1 MIRSYAALPNVPEAG
16 LLTRY
21 MDTLGVVVPLAR
33 TNLVLNPLLKNNTTG
48 WTVLNADSTFTSGI
62 PSDFYQN
69 GYGASIQPLNPGV
82 QFGIYYSIA
91 LTSGITYVASVMFRR
106 RQATTNGT
114 YAIAFA
120 TSGSVDLAVYR
131 FRAAPANV
139 WQKVW
144 VFYTETSSTTRR
156 IIIRRDDTGGVAAG
170 SAFDRFDISGLQVES
185 CADGV
190 LAPTTYIDGDQL
202 GLVPNQY
209 PPAYGWAGT
218 PHAST
223 SYRSGQTRAG
233 GYVVRFRDFGFLLTA
248 IIGLGMAPPDHQAL
262 TFAQLDGGQ
271 YENTIKP
278 PRQFSTV
285 GRWAGYTPTE
295 LDAGQAALGALLDR
309 DLVGQRQPLVLT
321 TQASDCGQPIGQPV
335 QVQAIYQQG
344 LEGNI
349 QELPSAAGAITFTQ
363 YLPMVL
369 GGGQAVSLDVQDALT
384 PSGILHRSTSGVWD
398 TLGAGVTGGT
408 ATVRAFARGLDGTIY
423 VGGNFTD
430 AGGSGADYIAA
441 YNPVT
446 GTYSTLG
453 GAGSLNGQV
462 NALAVG
468 PDGRIYVGGA
478 FTNGGSIPAADGIAV
493 WDPVAT
499 TWAALSTG
507 TAGTIYALVFSP
519 AGVLFAGGSFT
530 SIGTSTADN
539 VAQWNGSAWS
549 NLTSDAA
556 IGAQVNALA
565 WGNGQLYVGG
575 AFDNAGGV
583 AAADRIAA
591 WTSSGG
597 WVALSTG
604 MNNTVDAIAIGLDG
618 TVYAGGLFTTAGG
631 VAALRIAAWSGIQWV
646 PMGAGL
652 DNEVQG
658 LAVAQDGVLFV
669 VGLFTTTGGIPLSG
683 VFARWNGNWIPGDID
698 LSVNT
703 GVTAVYAAAD
713 NSIYIGYVAG
723 GTATAGGST
732 TATNSG
738 TAYAYPRLF
747 LTGPTA
753 GTGRIVQFV
762 NFTTGAAIY
771 FNLTM
776 SAGEKAVLTL
786 DPKNATFVSTFQG
799 NILNTILPG
808 SQTTAFLLQK
818 GDNTILIYSTSSTV
832 TAALDWQIG
841 YTNLSDAIRRTVP

>member
-1 MIRSYAALPNVPEAG
+1 MMRSYGNLPSLPDAG
-16 LLTRY
+16 LLSRY
-21 MDTLGVVVPLAR
+21 LDTFGVIVPIAR
-33 TNLVLNPLLKNNTTG
+33 TNLVTNPSVETAITG
-48 WTVLNADSTFTSGI
+48 YTAVGSVASVDRAAGA
-62 PSDFYQN
+62 PSYH
-69 GYGASIQPLNPGV
+69 GAYGLVASLSNPGPTDG
-82 QFGIYYSIA
+82 FYYGPIA
-91 LTSGITYVASVMFRR
+91 LTSGQLYAVSCKFKSPSIGLKYKLSV
-106 RQATTNGT
+106 ATTAG
-114 YAIAFA
+114 
-120 TSGSVDLAVYR
+120 VDLVSYR
-131 FRAAPANV
+131 FRAAGV
-139 WQKVW
+139 WQWIWLYHK
-144 VFYTETSSTTRR
+144 ETSTTNRR
-156 IIIRRDDTGGVAAG
+156 IYLLKDDATTDAI
-170 SAFDRFDISGLQVES
+170 SAFY
-185 CADGV
+185 ADGFQCEAINAGEFV
-190 LAPTTYIDGDQL
+190 STFIDGDQV

-209 PPAYGWAGT
+209 PPAYGWTGT

-223 SYRSGQTRAG
+223 SYRIGQTRAG
-233 GYVVRFRDFGFLLTA
+233 GYVVNFKSLGFLLTT
-248 IIGLGMAPPDHQAL
+248 IIGLGTAPPDHQAL

-278 PRQFSTV
+278 PRQFSAV

-295 LDAGQAALGALLDR
+295 LDAGMAQLGRLLDR
-309 DLVGQRQPLVLT
+309 DLIGQRQPLVLT
-321 TQASDCGQPIGQPV
+321 TQAMECNTPIGDIAQI
-335 QVQAIYQQG
+335 QAIYSGG

-349 QELPSAAGAITFTQ
+349 QELPSTAGSITFTQ

-369 GGGQAVSLDVQDALT
+369 GHDQGIALDVQDTLT
-384 PSGILHRSTSGVWD
+384 PNGILHRSASGVWD
-398 TLGAGVTGGT
+398 TLGTGVTGGT
-408 ATVRAFARGLDGTIY
+408 QTVRAFARGLDGTIY
-423 VGGNFTD
+423 IGGNFTD
-430 AGGSGADYIAA
+430 AGGSGADYFAA

-446 GTYSTLG
+446 GAYSAPG
-453 GAGSLNGQV
+453 GAGALNGQV

-478 FTNGGSIPAADGIAV
+478 FTNAGSIPNADGIAV
-493 WDPVAT
+493 WDPSTT
-499 TWAALSTG
+499 TWNSLSTG
-507 TAGTIYALVFSP
+507 TAGTIYALAFSP
-519 AGVLFAGGSFT
+519 SGILFAGGSFT
-530 SIGTSTADN
+530 SIGASTADN
-539 VAQWNGSAWS
+539 VAQWSGTAWS

-591 WTSSGG
+591 WTSNGG
-597 WVALSTG
+597 WAALSTG

-631 VAALRIAAWSGIQWV
+631 AAALRIAAWNGIQWV

-669 VGLFTTTGGIPLSG
+669 IGLFTTTGGIPLSG
-683 VFARWNGNWIPGDID
+683 VFARWNGNWIPGDVD

-723 GTATAGGST
+723 GTATVGGSA
-732 TATNSG
+732 TATNNG
-738 TAYAYPRLF
+738 TAYAYPRV
-747 LTGPTA
+747 TINGPTG
-753 GTGRIVQFV
+753 GTGRIVQLV
-762 NFTTGAAIY
+762 NWTTGAAIY

-776 SAGEKAVLTL
+776 NKGEVAVLSL
-786 DPKNATFVSTFQG
+786 DPKNVTFVSTFQG

-818 GDNTILIYSTSSTV
+818 GNNTISIYSTSSSV
-832 TAALDWQIG
+832 TAVLQWPIG
-841 YTNLSDAIRRTVP
+841 YLNLSDAIPRTMP